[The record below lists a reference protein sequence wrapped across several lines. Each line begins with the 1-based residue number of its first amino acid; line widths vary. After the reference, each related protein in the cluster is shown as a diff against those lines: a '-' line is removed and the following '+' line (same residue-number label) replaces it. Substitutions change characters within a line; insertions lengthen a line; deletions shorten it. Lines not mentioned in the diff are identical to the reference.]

1 MHTDMAT
8 VLPLPQHR
16 DERTERPARSDVRLV
31 MTRRGRMLLTAIA
44 FLLGLAVAAAA
55 LVVFGIPAALAGGA
69 DDDAVTVTVQEGD
82 TLWGYAEEY
91 APEGMS
97 PHEFVVEARTVN
109 QLPTGRVSVG
119 QELEMPVFDGASR

>member
-1 MHTDMAT
+1 MRTDMAT

-16 DERTERPARSDVRLV
+16 DERNERPARSDVRLEA
-31 MTRRGRMLLTAIA
+31 TRRGRVLLTAMA

-55 LVVFGIPAALAGGA
+55 LLMFGIPTALAGGA
-69 DDDAVTVTVQEGD
+69 EGDAVTVTVEDGD

-91 APEGMS
+91 APEGMT
-97 PHEFVVEARTVN
+97 PHEFVVEARALN

-119 QELEMPVFDGASR
+119 QELELPVPEGASH